1 MDGVCRYAGVLS
13 SAVKFACG
21 VGCGSLGIRE
31 AGCSERLLSA
41 ACSVRFADGDVS
53 LAMLVGSVLRF
64 GAVSCWVPVGG
75 GLTDDTMLSDPIGVG
90 PNAVASMTIRA
101 YTGAESASTQVL
113 AAAMS
118 VYTLFSSLSRRDSAN
133 PDGGTISPASGTGGN
148 AHAGQPSGTSSGPS
162 GRYAA
167 RPEITRKQT
176 YPWYTVV
183 LSL

>member
-1 MDGVCRYAGVLS
+1 MDGVFWNAGVLS

-167 RPEITRKQT
+167 RPEITRKQSS
-176 YPWYTVV
+176 PEFWKER
-183 LSL
+183 S